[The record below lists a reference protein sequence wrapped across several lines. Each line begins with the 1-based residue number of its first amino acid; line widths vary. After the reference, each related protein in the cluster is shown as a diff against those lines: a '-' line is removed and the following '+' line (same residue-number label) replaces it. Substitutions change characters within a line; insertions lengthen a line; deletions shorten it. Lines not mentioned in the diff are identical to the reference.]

1 MMPLGQDEKYAQDF
15 LERIAAI
22 CNPIMKKH
30 RLAVMSLEE
39 YEYNTEFLGRNFNG
53 GEVIQLVLKGRGG
66 GWLPFR
72 FVQMVMMHELAHNV
86 QMNHSSA
93 FWKVKNTYSD
103 ELRELWTKGYTGE
116 AMWSR
121 GRTLLSGQYVTGGAA
136 PDDGL
141 LEHLCGGTFRT
152 SGKRKRF
159 SKPKLSWKEQRERR
173 IKKKFGV
180 DGKTLGADDEVKSE
194 LERGKKSKGKPRVAG
209 SNRGRELRAAA
220 ALARFEVPK
229 KEKPEVKDE
238 NDISTDSGS
247 DTEGDA
253 GIGEAHD
260 IDGSTL
266 HDLKGRTMVKVC
278 DDEEKDDVNVK
289 NEMDELLQLQ
299 NIPDRQEGVEN
310 ESDNHESKRK
320 AVQKRKRNNKSSS
333 RESLIVDF
341 GPDAEPSAPPED
353 QEQPYGSRAEG
364 MESDPELSDESG
376 YTKSKPTPK
385 PCLVSR
391 KDSRPQVF
399 DGSESE
405 SDFLEKNPKFQREL
419 FLPPKARKEKNIA
432 NQFFGNLAAK
442 AKDGGKEKEK
452 DKPLKAAGRNT
463 KSGTVTPEVAF
474 KPWLSINHSASTPAA
489 ATAADSDLDPI
500 SIPDDFPKVINCPVC
515 TSENDINASVCSVCS
530 NVLDPDQLE
539 GTWKCRS
546 EACIGSE
553 YANAADYGVCGVCGE
568 PKR

>member
-1 MMPLGQDEKYAQDF
+1 
-15 LERIAAI
+15 
-22 CNPIMKKH
+22 
-30 RLAVMSLEE
+30 
-39 YEYNTEFLGRNFNG
+39 
-53 GEVIQLVLKGRGG
+53 
-66 GWLPFR
+66 
-72 FVQMVMMHELAHNV
+72 
-86 QMNHSSA
+86 MNHSGA

-103 ELRELWTKGYTGE
+103 ELRELWARGYTGE
-116 AMWSR
+116 GMWSR
-121 GRTLLSGQYVTGGAA
+121 GRTLLSGEYVTGGAA

-159 SKPKLSWKEQRERR
+159 AKPKLSWKEQKERR

-180 DGKTLGADDEVKSE
+180 DGKTLGADDGVKSE
-194 LERGKKSKGKPRVAG
+194 LERGKKPKGKPRVAG

-220 ALARFEVPK
+220 ALARFEAPK
-229 KEKPEVKDE
+229 KEEPEVKDE

-253 GIGEAHD
+253 GLGEAHD

-278 DDEEKDDVNVK
+278 DDEGKDDVNVK

-299 NIPDRQEGVEN
+299 NIPDRQEGVET
-310 ESDNHESKRK
+310 ESDDDESKKK
-320 AVQKRKRNNKSSS
+320 AAQKRKRKSKSSS
-333 RESLIVDF
+333 LESLMVDF
-341 GPDAEPSAPPED
+341 GPEAEPPVPPED
-353 QEQPYGSRAEG
+353 QEQQYGSKTEG
-364 MESDPELSDESG
+364 TTSDPELSDEAD
-376 YTKSKPTPK
+376 YTKSKPNPK
-385 PCLVSR
+385 RRLVSR

-405 SDFLEKNPKFQREL
+405 SDYFEKNPKVQREL
-419 FLPPKARKEKNIA
+419 FLTPKERKEKKIA

-442 AKDGGKEKEK
+442 PKDGGKEKEK
-452 DKPLKAAGRNT
+452 DKPVKAAGRNT
-463 KSGTVTPEVAF
+463 KSGNVTPEVAF
-474 KPWLSINHSASTPAA
+474 NPPFSINNSASTPAA
-489 ATAADSDLDPI
+489 AAAADSGSVPI
-500 SIPDDFPKVINCPVC
+500 SIPDDFPTVINCPVC

-546 EACIGSE
+546 EACRGSE
-553 YANAADYGVCGVCGE
+553 YVNAADYGVCGVCGE